1 MKSLKF
7 ILLGLIVTL
16 FMTSCTENYSNGE
29 RIGLVTQFSK
39 TGLMFK
45 THEGHLNLTQTGM
58 NSSSAVPF
66 DFSVDADNED
76 ANIVAKLDSA
86 ATYGWKVK
94 IVYHE
99 TFGKNWF
106 STRGE
111 TNHFVKSVDIL
122 DRNPVGSIFNGEKS
136 NRKSGNCTCK
146 TVGTTIDTIYV
157 ILDKT
162 K

>member
-1 MKSLKF
+1 MKSIKF
-7 ILLGLIVTL
+7 IVLVLAAL
-16 FMTSCTENYSNGE
+16 FMASCTENYSNGE

-66 DFSVDADNED
+66 DFSVDADKED
-76 ANIVAKLDSA
+76 PAIVATLDSA
-86 ATYGWKVK
+86 ATYGWKFK

-99 TFGKNWF
+99 TFGKNIF
-106 STRGE
+106 GTRGE
-111 TNHFVKSVDIL
+111 TNHFVTSVDVL
-122 DRNPVGSIFNGEKS
+122 DRNPVGSIFSGDKSKEKNGDC
-136 NRKSGNCTCK
+136 GCK
-146 TVGTTIDTIYV
+146 TGGKTIDTIYV
-157 ILDKT
+157 VIDRT

>member
-1 MKSLKF
+1 M
-7 ILLGLIVTL
+7 I
-16 FMTSCTENYSNGE
+16 
-29 RIGLVTQFSK
+29 TQFSK

-58 NSSSAVPF
+58 NSSSAKPF
-66 DFSVDADNED
+66 DFSVDADSED
-76 ANIVAKLDSA
+76 PKIVATLDSA

-106 STRGE
+106 GTRGE
-111 TNHFVKSVDIL
+111 TNHFVSSVEVL
-122 DRNPVGSIFNGEKS
+122 DRNPVGSILGKGDD
-136 NRKSGNCTCK
+136 KGGKDCGCK
-146 TVGTTIDTIYV
+146 TGGKVIDTIYV
-157 ILDKT
+157 VIDKT

>member
-1 MKSLKF
+1 
-7 ILLGLIVTL
+7 
-16 FMTSCTENYSNGE
+16 
-29 RIGLVTQFSK
+29 
-39 TGLMFK
+39 
-45 THEGHLNLTQTGM
+45 M

-76 ANIVAKLDSA
+76 AKIVATLDSA

-111 TNHFVKSVDIL
+111 TNHFVTSVDVL
-122 DRNPVGSIFNGEKS
+122 DRNPVGSIFNGDKS
-136 NRKSGNCTCK
+136 ASTKSGSCGCK
-146 TVGTTIDTIYV
+146 TSGKVIDTIYV
-157 ILDKT
+157 VIDKT